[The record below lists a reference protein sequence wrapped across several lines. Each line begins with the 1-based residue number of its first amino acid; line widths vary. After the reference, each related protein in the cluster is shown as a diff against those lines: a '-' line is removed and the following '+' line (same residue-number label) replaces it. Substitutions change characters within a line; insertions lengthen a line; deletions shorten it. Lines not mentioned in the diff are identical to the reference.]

1 MKMKKKIV
9 LVLCLV
15 LVLIFTACQPGISQ
29 EAKDLASDSGL
40 SEIQAQSLI
49 DASEAIGIDSDSIY
63 NVAPNGSSCSFLF
76 TDGNDGTDYSMAF
89 AQVDFSGDNVNQIYS
104 TGDMVFYDDGD
115 VLHNIGDYFI
125 CDSDKELLAELAKIE
140 LEYSDYA
147 YTNIGYENSDSWF
160 GMISQNIYVLSST
173 ITDGG
178 GSHDL
183 MVFFDWDGDLENVPR
198 AISLTVDGIE
208 QL

>member
-1 MKMKKKIV
+1 MKMKKEIV

-15 LVLIFTACQPGISQ
+15 LVLIFTACQPSISQ

-40 SEIQAQSLI
+40 SEIQAQNLI

-76 TDGNDGTDYSMAF
+76 TDGNDGTDYSTAF

-125 CDSDKELLAELAKIE
+125 CDSDKELLAELTKIE
-140 LEYSDYA
+140 LKYSDYA
-147 YTNIGYENSDSWF
+147 FTNINYEDSDSWF
-160 GMISQNIYVLSST
+160 GMISQNIYVLNST

-183 MVFFDWDGDLENVPR
+183 MVFFGWDGNLENAPR
-198 AISLTVDGIE
+198 AVSLTVDGIE

>member
-1 MKMKKKIV
+1 MKMKKEIV

-15 LVLIFTACQPGISQ
+15 LVLIFTACQPSISQ

-40 SEIQAQSLI
+40 SEIQAQNLI

-63 NVAPNGSSCSFLF
+63 NVAPNGSSCSFCLQ
-76 TDGNDGTDYSMAF
+76 MEMMVLIILRLF

-125 CDSDKELLAELAKIE
+125 CDSDKELLAELTKIE
-140 LEYSDYA
+140 LKYSDYA
-147 YTNIGYENSDSWF
+147 FTNINYEDSDSWF
-160 GMISQNIYVLSST
+160 GMISQNIYVLNST

-183 MVFFDWDGDLENVPR
+183 MVFFGWDGNLENAPR
-198 AISLTVDGIE
+198 AVSLTVDGIE